1 MNPPAP
7 VSPLPPSSLCDA
19 IGVQHRP
26 VTAPAR
32 IACLVP
38 SITEL
43 LFDLGLEAQLV
54 GRTRYCIHPAG
65 RVEAIASVGGTK
77 KLEPALLEKLQPT
90 HAVVNIDE
98 NPRELVERIAGF
110 VPHIIV
116 THPLKPEDN
125 LSLYRLLGGIFR
137 RENEAET
144 LCRRFEQAL
153 GNLREAARA
162 WPHRQV
168 LYWIWRKPWM
178 TIGRDTYISRT
189 LALLNWETLPAA
201 ATERYPT
208 VEPDPALLAAAEWIL
223 FSSEPYPFKP
233 EHLAEFARRYAYPAE
248 RLLFIDGEMT
258 SWYGSRAIA
267 GLEYLRRFVARLA

>member
-1 MNPPAP
+1 M
-7 VSPLPPSSLCDA
+7 PPSSLCDA
-19 IGVQHRP
+19 IGVQHSP

-32 IACLVP
+32 IVCLVP

-43 LFDLGLEAQLV
+43 LFDLGLERQLV

-77 KLEPALLEKLQPT
+77 KLQLALLEELQPT
-90 HAVVNIDE
+90 HVIVNIDE

-110 VPHIIV
+110 VPHVIV

-125 LSLYRLLGGIFR
+125 PPLYRLLGGIFQ
-137 RENEAET
+137 RETEAEA
-144 LCRRFEQAL
+144 LCQRFERAL
-153 GNLREAARA
+153 GTLRETARD
-162 WPHRQV
+162 WPRRRV

-178 TIGRDTYISRT
+178 TISRDTYISRT
-189 LALLNWETLPAA
+189 LALVNWETLPAA
-201 ATERYPT
+201 TTERYPT
-208 VEPDPALLAAAEWIL
+208 VEPHPALLAEAELIL

-233 EHLAEFARRYAYPAE
+233 EQLAEFARRYAYPAE

-267 GLEYLRRFVARLA
+267 GLEYLQSFAVRLLNLDDITRKP